1 MKKAIFWNRLFTLVL
16 FILLLSNFS
25 AFAQKTTVW
34 IVNHA
39 EKDAGKDAG
48 LSPAG
53 QQRAHDLAKTLKH
66 DNVEIIYI
74 TGQKC
79 SAQMADPL
87 AQKARILPR
96 VYTDSISKFVNIIKR
111 NFAGKNIL
119 IVADHVTIMQFLNDF
134 GVESPFDSLDENDFD
149 QLFTI
154 TIKDNGNTELAVQ
167 YYGEKNHVTPIPPQY
182 ILDSYYPGYA
192 PVLPGN

>member
-1 MKKAIFWNRLFTLVL
+1 MKKAIFWNRPFTLVL

-39 EKDAGKDAG
+39 EKEDGKDAD
-48 LSPAG
+48 LSKTG

-66 DNVEIIYI
+66 DNVEIIYV

-79 SAQMADPL
+79 SAETADAL

-96 VYTDSISKFVNIIKR
+96 VYTDSVSKFVDIIKR

-119 IVADHVTIMQFLNDF
+119 IVADHVTIMQFLMDF

-154 TIKDNGNTELAVQ
+154 TIKDNGNTNLAVQ
-167 YYGEKNHVTPIPPQY
+167 YYGAKNHVNPIPPQY